1 MELLKEFGAKLGL
14 FVAMGKF
21 SLIFMSNKQ
30 PFESYVFKK
39 EELKVL
45 INELIEIE
53 REMKW
58 IYMQN

>member
-53 REMKW
+53 REMK
-58 IYMQN
+58 